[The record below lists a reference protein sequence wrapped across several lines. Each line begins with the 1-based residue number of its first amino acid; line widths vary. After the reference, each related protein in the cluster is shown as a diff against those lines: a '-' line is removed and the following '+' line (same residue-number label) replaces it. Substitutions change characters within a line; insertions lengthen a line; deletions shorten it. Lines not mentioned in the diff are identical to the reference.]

1 MTNIVQQQE
10 QLKNL
15 SDDQI
20 ANEMKQPSGQV
31 PLFLISTEAKRRA
44 DLRERFKQD
53 KAEAPQTSVQ
63 EDLLRSIMAGQMQP
77 PGAGQGITQGMQQ
90 PQMQQPQQMMQQPQM
105 QPPQMQAPQ
114 MMPQAGAMQGVPPQ
128 GQGFAVG
135 GAVRGYAPGGIIG
148 YGDFS
153 GDEYARSPYFSGSA
167 LPKDYYNAKRQ
178 ELNRRQNLA
187 REQLRA
193 RGGRTIPEDM
203 VYQDDMPVAP
213 PAAIGPMGAGVAPPS
228 DFGTYGAPP
237 IKQDVATAV
246 DSYSPGNYQ
255 GTSNFLPSA
264 TSSMNQ
270 MYSEN
275 ASGFAP
281 TAAELAKR
289 ESDILTARRKALL
302 DEKKAAFLPGARNMV
317 EVSRAI
323 AARDAGIKNLGS
335 ISTPYDAPTDP
346 LQENNV
352 VSPEMQA
359 RGVPD
364 FESLPSLNPT
374 LQAIPELSEMTGDQ
388 YNLNL
393 NAPVNTNKI
402 EQERLETLR
411 EGEDPYQE
419 SADRLKTREAA
430 VETDT
435 EKNMWL
441 ALAQG
446 GFNAAAGTSQNA
458 LSNIAGGG
466 VAGLDAFVKGKK
478 ELQGR
483 KDKNFDARTELIGLQ
498 EKRDS
503 ALKTEAARYAAG
515 ESSLVERQNNIK
527 KIEVGH
533 AIDVFDA
540 NSRIEVE
547 NRREKG
553 RQNDIK
559 TANAR
564 FNYTEEKGNRA
575 EAARLQRAV
584 NQAANET
591 EKRRAANA
599 LRIYNVG
606 LAEHNRVQNANLMIG
621 KANLTALQGDVNVAQ
636 DVSLAEQKA
645 VQDLTTSELAN
656 FDKIKAVDRDMA
668 WKSHEKSLDR
678 ESQERLTNARINAP
692 TALVDFAK
700 YVAALPEGKTRD
712 IALQSAGKTNDQ
724 QALLKLRKGHESK
737 WQKVV
742 NTVQT
747 EIGGPITTLDDKN
760 KVAAM
765 YLQQNP
771 SGYMWVG
778 DFSKSIGVAPPVS
791 LGKPRSVKTTQTR

>member
-31 PLFLISTEAKRRA
+31 PLFLVSTEAKRRA

-77 PGAGQGITQGMQQ
+77 PGTGQGITQGMQQ

-135 GAVRGYAPGGIIG
+135 GAVRGYAQGGIG
-148 YGDFS
+148 LYGDFS
-153 GDEYARSPYFSGSA
+153 GDEEVTGGWKTLPSQVFAAR
-167 LPKDYYNAKRQ
+167 RQ
-178 ELNRRQNLA
+178 EHMRRQNLA

-193 RGGRTIPEDM
+193 RGGRTIPKDM

-228 DFGTYGAPP
+228 DFGTYGTPP
-237 IKQDVATAV
+237 IKRDVATAV
-246 DSYSPGNYQ
+246 DSYSPGNYRFPADIPFPP
-255 GTSNFLPSA
+255 NYA
-264 TSSMNQ
+264 NQ
-270 MYSEN
+270 IFDEN

-289 ESDILTARRKALL
+289 ESDILTTRRKALL
-302 DEKKAAFLPGARNMV
+302 DADIAAHLPGTRNMV
-317 EVSRAI
+317 EVNRAKEKHTQ
-323 AARDAGIKNLGS
+323 GLKNLGL
-335 ISTPYDAPTDP
+335 ISTPFDAPTDP
-346 LQENNV
+346 LQEKNV
-352 VSPEMQA
+352 VSSEMLA
-359 RGVPD
+359 GGVPN
-364 FESLPSLNPT
+364 FEDLPSLNPT
-374 LQAIPELSEMTGDQ
+374 LQAIPELSKMTGKQ
-388 YNLNL
+388 YNLDL
-393 NAPVNTNKI
+393 NAPVDTNKI
-402 EQERLETLR
+402 AQERLKTLL
-411 EGEDPYQE
+411 EGDDPYQE

-498 EKRDS
+498 EKRKS
-503 ALKTEAARYAAG
+503 ALKAEADRHAAG

-527 KIEVGH
+527 NIEVGH
-533 AIDVFDA
+533 AIDVF
-540 NSRIEVE
+540 NVNQKIEIE
-547 NRREKG
+547 NRRDLM
-553 RQNDIK
+553 RQNDIT

-591 EKRRAANA
+591 ERRRAANA

-621 KANLTALQGDVNVAQ
+621 KAGVAALLDDVNVAQ
-636 DVSLAEQKA
+636 NVSLAEQKA
-645 VQDLTTSELAN
+645 LQESTTKKLEN
-656 FDKIKAVDRDMA
+656 FDKVQAVDRDMA
-668 WKSHEKSLDR
+668 WKSHENNLDR

-700 YVAALPEGKTRD
+700 YIAALPEGKARD

-737 WQKVV
+737 WQTVV

>member
-31 PLFLISTEAKRRA
+31 PLFLVSTEAKRRA

-77 PGAGQGITQGMQQ
+77 PGTGQGITQGMQQ

-135 GAVRGYAPGGIIG
+135 GAVRGYAQGGIG
-148 YGDFS
+148 LYGDFS
-153 GDEYARSPYFSGSA
+153 GDEEVTGGWKTLPSQVFAAR
-167 LPKDYYNAKRQ
+167 RQ
-178 ELNRRQNLA
+178 EHMRRQNLA

-193 RGGRTIPEDM
+193 RGGRTIPKDM

-228 DFGTYGAPP
+228 DFGTYGTPP
-237 IKQDVATAV
+237 IKRDVATAV
-246 DSYSPGNYQ
+246 DSYSPGNYRFPADIPFPP
-255 GTSNFLPSA
+255 NYA
-264 TSSMNQ
+264 NQ
-270 MYSEN
+270 IFDEN

-289 ESDILTARRKALL
+289 ESDILTTRRKALL
-302 DEKKAAFLPGARNMV
+302 DADIAAHLPGTRNMV
-317 EVSRAI
+317 EVNRAKEKHTQ
-323 AARDAGIKNLGS
+323 GLKNLGL
-335 ISTPYDAPTDP
+335 ISTPFDAPTDP
-346 LQENNV
+346 LQEKNV
-352 VSPEMQA
+352 VSSEMLA
-359 RGVPD
+359 RGVPN
-364 FESLPSLNPT
+364 FEDLPSLNPT
-374 LQAIPELSEMTGDQ
+374 LQAIPELSKMTGKQ
-388 YNLNL
+388 YNLDL
-393 NAPVNTNKI
+393 NAPVDTNKI
-402 EQERLETLR
+402 AQERLKTLL
-411 EGEDPYQE
+411 EGDDPYQE

-498 EKRDS
+498 EKRKS
-503 ALKTEAARYAAG
+503 ALKAEADRHAAG

-527 KIEVGH
+527 NIEVGH
-533 AIDVFDA
+533 AIDVF
-540 NSRIEVE
+540 NVNQKIEIE
-547 NRREKG
+547 NRRDLM
-553 RQNDIK
+553 RQNDIT

-591 EKRRAANA
+591 ERRRAANA

-606 LAEHNRVQNANLMIG
+606 LAEHNRVQNVNLMIG
-621 KANLTALQGDVNVAQ
+621 KAGVAALQDDVSLEQ
-636 DVSLAEQKA
+636 DVSLADQLALQKN
-645 VQDLTTSELAN
+645 TTKKLEN
-656 FDKIKAVDRDMA
+656 FDKVRAVDRDMA
-668 WKSHEKSLDR
+668 WKSHENNLDR

-700 YVAALPEGKTRD
+700 YIAALPEGKARD

-737 WQKVV
+737 WQTVV

>member
-31 PLFLISTEAKRRA
+31 PLFLVSTEAKRRA

-77 PGAGQGITQGMQQ
+77 PGTGQGITQGMQQ

-135 GAVRGYAPGGIIG
+135 GAVRGYAQGGIG
-148 YGDFS
+148 LYGDFS
-153 GDEYARSPYFSGSA
+153 GDEEVTGGWKTLPSQVFAAR
-167 LPKDYYNAKRQ
+167 RQ
-178 ELNRRQNLA
+178 EHMRRQNLA

-193 RGGRTIPEDM
+193 RGGRTIPKDM

-228 DFGTYGAPP
+228 DFGTYGTPP
-237 IKQDVATAV
+237 IKRDVATAV
-246 DSYSPGNYQ
+246 DSYSPGNYRFPADIPFPP
-255 GTSNFLPSA
+255 NYA
-264 TSSMNQ
+264 NQ
-270 MYSEN
+270 IFDEN

-289 ESDILTARRKALL
+289 ESDILTTRRKALL
-302 DEKKAAFLPGARNMV
+302 DASIAAHLPGTRNMV
-317 EVSRAI
+317 EVNRAI
-323 AARDAGIKNLGS
+323 AARAAGIKNLGS
-335 ISTPYDAPTDP
+335 ISTPYGASTEP

-352 VSPEMQA
+352 VSPEMLA

-364 FESLPSLNPT
+364 FKGLPSLNPT
-374 LQAIPELSEMTGDQ
+374 LQAIPELSKMTGKQ
-388 YNLNL
+388 YNLDL
-393 NAPVNTNKI
+393 NAPVDTNKI
-402 EQERLETLR
+402 AQERLKTLL
-411 EGEDPYQE
+411 EGDDPYQE

-498 EKRDS
+498 EKRKS
-503 ALKTEAARYAAG
+503 ALKAEADRYAAG

-527 KIEVGH
+527 NIEVGH
-533 AIDVFDA
+533 AIDVF
-540 NSRIEVE
+540 NVNQKIEIE
-547 NRREKG
+547 NRRDLM
-553 RQNDIK
+553 RQNDIT

-591 EKRRAANA
+591 ERRRAANA

-621 KANLTALQGDVNVAQ
+621 KAGVAALLDDVNVAQ
-636 DVSLAEQKA
+636 NVSLAEQKA
-645 VQDLTTSELAN
+645 LQESTTKKLEN
-656 FDKIKAVDRDMA
+656 FDKVQAVDRDMA
-668 WKSHEKSLDR
+668 WKSHENNLDR

-700 YVAALPEGKTRD
+700 YIAALPEGKARD

-737 WQKVV
+737 WQTVV

>member
-20 ANEMKQPSGQV
+20 ANEMKQPSGQM
-31 PLFLISTEAKRRA
+31 PLFLVSTEAKRRA

-63 EDLLRSIMAGQMQP
+63 EDLLRSIMVGQMQP

-135 GAVRGYAPGGIIG
+135 GAVRGYAPGGIVG

-153 GDEYARSPYFSGSA
+153 GDEYARLPYFSGSA

-203 VYQDDMPVAP
+203 VEQDDMPVAL

-228 DFGTYGAPP
+228 NFSTYGAPP

-246 DSYSPGNYQ
+246 DSYSPGNYRNPADI
-255 GTSNFLPSA
+255 TPPPSYA
-264 TSSMNQ
+264 NQ
-270 MYSEN
+270 MFDEN

-289 ESDILTARRKALL
+289 ESDILTARRKTLL
-302 DEKKAAFLPGARNMV
+302 DEKKAAYLPGARNMV
-317 EVSRAI
+317 EVNEAKKK
-323 AARDAGIKNLGS
+323 RDEGLKNLGL
-335 ISTPYDAPTDP
+335 ISTPYGASTES

-352 VSPEMQA
+352 VSPEMLA
-359 RGVPD
+359 GGVPN
-364 FESLPSLNPT
+364 FKSLPSLNPT
-374 LQAIPELSEMTGDQ
+374 LQAIPEMTTMTGDQ
-388 YNLNL
+388 YNLDL
-393 NAPVNTNKI
+393 NAPINTNKI

-411 EGEDPYQE
+411 EGDDPYQE

-540 NSRIEVE
+540 NSRIQAE

-564 FNYTEEKGNRA
+564 FNYTEEKGNRT

-584 NQAANET
+584 NQATNET
-591 EKRRAANA
+591 ERRRAANA
-599 LRIYNVG
+599 LRVYNVG
-606 LAEHNRVQNANLMIG
+606 LAEHNRVQNANLIVG
-621 KANLTALQGDVNVAQ
+621 KAGVAALQGDVGVAQ
-636 DVSLAEQKA
+636 DVSLAETRALQESTA
-645 VQDLTTSELAN
+645 SELAN
-656 FDKIKAVDRDMA
+656 FDKVQAVDRDMA
-668 WKSHEKSLDR
+668 WKSHQKSLDR
-678 ESQERLTNARINAP
+678 ESQERLTKARINAP

-700 YVAALPEGKTRD
+700 YVAALPEGKARD

-737 WQKVV
+737 WQKIV

-791 LGKPRSVKTTQTR
+791 LGRAPIKTTPTR